1 MIESVLGLE
10 ASIFLYFQFGIDKK
24 AHKDR
29 WKEDEKLARSKGI
42 SVDEL
47 RRPRAERRG
56 KRYDKKYGHWCKI
69 NYFNLTYLI

>member
-47 RRPRAERRG
+47 RRRRAERRG
-56 KRYDKKYGHWCKI
+56 KRYDKKYGHLNK
-69 NYFNLTYLI
+69 NKP